1 MVMNNKKKI
10 SILLCIVIVFSIG
23 IYTYKVAIK
32 NKTSSISNNEEEIQG
47 EKNKYYCVYLRYNE
61 GEATTFLPLT
71 LNKGYK
77 IGDEYNM
84 SINIDDDGNIEDD
97 SMLIVIDDFIISK
110 ENEKKIK
117 EIAGKEK
124 YDEAINEIQTKINE
138 TKENLKNGGRIKE

>member
-1 MVMNNKKKI
+1 MFMNNKKKI
-10 SILLCIVIVFSIG
+10 SIWLCIVIVVSIG
-23 IYTYKVAIK
+23 IYTYKVNVK
-32 NKTSSISNNEEEIQG
+32 NNTSSISNNEEEIQG

-84 SINIDDDGNIEDD
+84 SINIDDDGDIEDD

-138 TKENLKNGGRIKE
+138 TKENLKMEEE